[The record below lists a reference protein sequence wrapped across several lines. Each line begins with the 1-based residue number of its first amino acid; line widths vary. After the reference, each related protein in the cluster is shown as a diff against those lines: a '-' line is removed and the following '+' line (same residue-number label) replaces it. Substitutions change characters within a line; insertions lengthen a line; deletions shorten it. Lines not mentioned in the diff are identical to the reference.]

1 MGAVPLKTPQ
11 MELNFWL
18 SLSVKQ
24 RQNSF
29 SGPSTVYQE
38 LSMHHNW
45 PVNKAIV
52 NLPIRLRGNSK
63 RIPGNSMSQL
73 RAQGWYLGNELQ
85 TLLTEVRLY

>member
-29 SGPSTVYQE
+29 SGPSPVYQE
-38 LSMHHNW
+38 LSMYHDW

-63 RIPGNSMSQL
+63 HTSGNLLSPL
-73 RAQGWYLGNELQ
+73 GAQN
-85 TLLTEVRLY
+85 